1 MLLLEQEKW
10 YEVSEF
16 KLRSI
21 SKSGRNHA
29 YDEADYI

>member
-10 YEVSEF
+10 YKASVF

-21 SKSGRNHA
+21 SKSRRNLA
-29 YDEADYI
+29 YDEAD

>member
-10 YEVSEF
+10 HEASEF

-21 SKSGRNHA
+21 SKSGRNLA
-29 YDEADYI
+29 YDEADCI